1 MKAAAAA
8 ASSAISGAKP
18 RREAGGFSTLYHKE
32 LADHFH
38 SARFKLVFALLI
50 LTSLASLYGAL
61 SSISDATFS
70 SSEYLFLAIYTA
82 SGSSIPS
89 FASFLAYLAPL
100 AGLAMGFDA
109 INRERTQGT
118 LNRLV
123 SQPIH
128 RDAVINAKF
137 LAGTTVVFIMIFFV
151 GIMVGGLG
159 LTILGIPPV
168 GEELLRIFSY
178 LALTAVYTALWLGV
192 SILCSTLCKHAATSA
207 LIVIAVWIYLT
218 LFASMVVSI
227 IAIIAYPLDGI
238 QGYYNMYSNYELQL
252 SLERTSPY
260 YLYCEAASTLLN
272 PNVRTIGI
280 TTQASVSGAIASYL
294 SFDQSL
300 LLVWPHLTVM
310 LALTM
315 AAFTV
320 SYIAFM
326 RQEIRT

>member
-1 MKAAAAA
+1 MPVK
-8 ASSAISGAKP
+8 GAGV
-18 RREAGGFSTLYHKE
+18 RIAGG
-32 LADHFH
+32 D
-38 SARFKLVFALLI
+38 ARPGFALHINVIGQHCISINILVIDKFRKGQKVTCVGNLI
-50 LTSLASLYGAL
+50 RSCR
-61 SSISDATFS
+61 
-70 SSEYLFLAIYTA
+70 TA
-82 SGSSIPS
+82 V
-89 FASFLAYLAPL
+89 
-100 AGLAMGFDA
+100 AGENA
-109 INRERTQGT
+109 INRERSQGT

-159 LTILGIPPV
+159 LAILGIPPV

-178 LALTAVYTALWLGV
+178 LLLTAVYTALWLGV

-227 IAIIAYPLDGI
+227 IANIAYPLDGI

-326 RQEIRT
+326 RQEIRA

>member
-1 MKAAAAA
+1 MQ
-8 ASSAISGAKP
+8 ASAKTAIARGRRAEERGA
-18 RREAGGFSTLYHKE
+18 RGGFATLYQKE
-32 LADHFH
+32 LADHFR
-38 SARFKLVFALLI
+38 SARFKLLFALLT
-50 LTSLASLYGAL
+50 LTSLASLFGAFDSL
-61 SSISDATFS
+61 MSSQT
-70 SSEYLFLAIYTA
+70 SEYVFLSMYTS

-89 FASFLAYLAPL
+89 FASFLAYLSPL
-100 AGLAMGFDA
+100 VGLALGFDA
-109 INRERTQGT
+109 INRERSQGT

-137 LAGTTVVFIMIFFV
+137 LAGTSVVFIMIFFV

-159 LTILGIPPV
+159 LAILGIPPV

-178 LALTAVYTALWLGV
+178 LLLTAVYTALWLGV

-227 IAIIAYPLDGI
+227 IANIAYPLDGI

-326 RQEIRT
+326 RQEIRA

>member
-1 MKAAAAA
+1 
-8 ASSAISGAKP
+8 
-18 RREAGGFSTLYHKE
+18 
-32 LADHFH
+32 
-38 SARFKLVFALLI
+38 
-50 LTSLASLYGAL
+50 
-61 SSISDATFS
+61 
-70 SSEYLFLAIYTA
+70 
-82 SGSSIPS
+82 
-89 FASFLAYLAPL
+89 
-100 AGLAMGFDA
+100 MGFDA
-109 INRERTQGT
+109 INRERSQGT

-137 LAGTTVVFIMIFFV
+137 LAGVTTVFMMIFFV

-159 LTILGIPPV
+159 LAVLGIPPEA
-168 GEELLRIFSY
+168 EELVRIFAY
-178 LALTAVYTALWLGV
+178 LLFTVVYTALWLGLA
-192 SILCSTLCKHAATSA
+192 ILCSTLCKHAATSA

-227 IAIIAYPLDGI
+227 ITNIVYPLEGI
-238 QGYYNMYSNYELQL
+238 EGYYNLYNNYALQL
-252 SLERTSPY
+252 DLERTSPY

-294 SFDQSL
+294 TFDQSL

-326 RQEIRT
+326 RQEIRA

>member
-1 MKAAAAA
+1 
-8 ASSAISGAKP
+8 
-18 RREAGGFSTLYHKE
+18 
-32 LADHFH
+32 
-38 SARFKLVFALLI
+38 
-50 LTSLASLYGAL
+50 
-61 SSISDATFS
+61 
-70 SSEYLFLAIYTA
+70 
-82 SGSSIPS
+82 
-89 FASFLAYLAPL
+89 
-100 AGLAMGFDA
+100 
-109 INRERTQGT
+109 
-118 LNRLV
+118 
-123 SQPIH
+123 
-128 RDAVINAKF
+128 
-137 LAGTTVVFIMIFFV
+137 MIFFV

-159 LTILGIPPV
+159 LAILGIPPV

-227 IAIIAYPLDGI
+227 IANIAYPLDGI

-326 RQEIRT
+326 RQEIRA

>member
-1 MKAAAAA
+1 MTPSTANA
-8 ASSAISGAKP
+8 
-18 RREAGGFSTLYHKE
+18 RRA
-32 LADHFH
+32 
-38 SARFKLVFALLI
+38 
-50 LTSLASLYGAL
+50 
-61 SSISDATFS
+61 
-70 SSEYLFLAIYTA
+70 
-82 SGSSIPS
+82 
-89 FASFLAYLAPL
+89 
-100 AGLAMGFDA
+100 
-109 INRERTQGT
+109 T

-159 LTILGIPPV
+159 LAILASRRWGRSFCASSPTCCSRRCI
-168 GEELLRIFSY
+168 R
-178 LALTAVYTALWLGV
+178 ALWLGV

-227 IAIIAYPLDGI
+227 IANIAYPLDGI

-300 LLVWPHLTVM
+300 LLVWSHLTVM

-326 RQEIRT
+326 RQEIRA